1 MATASSFAAVFISS
15 AIASCFA
22 EVCTIPLDTAK
33 VRLQLQKKTAAGP
46 AATVGMLGTM
56 MSIAREEGVSA
67 LWKGI
72 IPGFHRQCLYGGLPV
87 GFFCAV
93 VKALFVFVGDATLM
107 NKILAAL
114 TTGVIAIAVA
124 NPTDLVKV
132 RLQADGKSTAV
143 KRHYS
148 GALNAYATIVR
159 QMFLGL
165 PGFTDNVYTHLLAGL
180 GAGIFAVC
188 IGSPVDVVLSAK
200 ALYLTISLVFY
211 INEWGSSARGTS
223 GRLQRWSGVASDMP
237 TTAGLGDGR
246 MLMDARRMVAL
257 SGVVVASTA
266 VGLGKAYAFIS
277 LEDGTA
283 EDGGGGLFHRPGG
296 LAAFYKGFIANFC
309 RVGSWNVIMFLTLEQ
324 RPAGGDPP

>member
-46 AATVGMLGTM
+46 AGTVGMLGTM
-56 MSIAREEGVSA
+56 MSIAREEGVTA

-72 IPGFHRQCLYGGLPV
+72 IPGFHRQCLYGGLRV
-87 GFFCAV
+87 GLYEP

-180 GAGIFAVC
+180 GAGVHWLE
-188 IGSPVDVVLSAK
+188 GPVDDYSGGAAWHLTCRQQWVSA
-200 ALYLTISLVFY
+200 
-211 INEWGSSARGTS
+211 
-223 GRLQRWSGVASDMP
+223 
-237 TTAGLGDGR
+237 
-246 MLMDARRMVAL
+246 MDACRMVAL

-266 VGLGKAYAFIS
+266 VGLGKAYALIFP
-277 LEDGTA
+277 EDGTV
-283 EDGGGGLFHRPGG
+283 EDGGGGLF
-296 LAAFYKGFIANFC
+296 
-309 RVGSWNVIMFLTLEQ
+309 RVC
-324 RPAGGDPP
+324 

>member
-72 IPGFHRQCLYGGLPV
+72 IPGFHRQCLYGGLRV
-87 GFFCAV
+87 GLYEP

-159 QMFLGL
+159 QEGIGALW
-165 PGFTDNVYTHLLAGL
+165 TGL
-180 GAGIFAVC
+180 GPNMARNALINAAELASYDQFKQ
-188 IGSPVDVVLSAK
+188 VLFILPHLSI
-200 ALYLTISLVFY
+200 LYLIILSSHFSLCADVSR
-211 INEWGSSARGTS
+211 SSWVYR
-223 GRLQRWSGVASDMP
+223 
-237 TTAGLGDGR
+237 
-246 MLMDARRMVAL
+246 
-257 SGVVVASTA
+257 
-266 VGLGKAYAFIS
+266 
-277 LEDGTA
+277 
-283 EDGGGGLFHRPGG
+283 
-296 LAAFYKGFIANFC
+296 
-309 RVGSWNVIMFLTLEQ
+309 
-324 RPAGGDPP
+324 

>member
-1 MATASSFAAVFISS
+1 M
-15 AIASCFA
+15 
-22 EVCTIPLDTAK
+22 
-33 VRLQLQKKTAAGP
+33 RLQLQKKTAAGP
-46 AATVGMLGTM
+46 AATGGMLGTM
-56 MSIAREEGVSA
+56 LSIAREEGVTA

-72 IPGFHRQCLYGGLPV
+72 VPGFHRQCLYGGLRV
-87 GFFCAV
+87 GLYEP
-93 VKALFVFVGDATLM
+93 VKALFVFVGDATLL

-159 QMFLGL
+159 QEGIGALWTGLGPNMARNALINAAELASYDQFKQMFLGL

-188 IGSPVDVVLSAK
+188 IGSPVDVVKSRMMGDSTYRSTIDCFAK
-200 ALYLTISLVFY
+200 TFK
-211 INEWGSSARGTS
+211 N
-223 GRLQRWSGVASDMP
+223 D
-237 TTAGLGDGR
+237 
-246 MLMDARRMVAL
+246 
-257 SGVVVASTA
+257 
-266 VGLGKAYAFIS
+266 
-277 LEDGTA
+277 
-283 EDGGGGLFHRPGG
+283 G

-324 RPAGGDPP
+324 VRRFFL